1 MLGARYDTGQ
11 ALNQAVVA
19 LAHITPNPACR
30 IAVDSVILMG
40 AQLSTVAPTATVP
53 IDAYVSEL
61 GDITYSSDLGRARFL
76 KTVKAIHRDGVV
88 AVKVFIKPATT
99 QIDIGPI
106 KAQVQRISEN
116 LRHDLGPL
124 NEFPN
129 TLGYS
134 RIVETERAAYLV
146 RQYIKHSLYD
156 RISTRPFLEPIE
168 KNWITYQLIRALKSC
183 HASNIFHGDIKS
195 ENVLVGSWKWVFLV
209 DFASFKPVRLPE
221 TDSAQFLF
229 YFDVSQRRACYVA
242 PERFADEGPETLN
255 AQMDVYSA
263 GCVIAELFLDGQP
276 LFSLADLFRYK
287 KGEYMPDLSS
297 IDPKVQELISS
308 MVSVDPSV
316 RLSAAEYLEK
326 YRSTLFP
333 DYFETFW
340 NLLVPFSGSAG
351 ETCSDRMVKHL
362 WDHFEGDILD
372 RSLKLGTIES
382 TQSEKITSS
391 SLPVVVALP
400 NLWHEPKARQL
411 DGYLEDHG
419 SLIILS
425 YVCSAL
431 KSTSSVDWR
440 LRAAELVL
448 LLAEFV
454 PDDAKLDRCLPYLV
468 FLLRDSQPIIKA
480 RALVYITHL
489 MSMVRT
495 YSSLNEKVYTAYL
508 FPRITQCL
516 NSSSPAMMRAEYA
529 ECLPTLAEKAVECEG
544 YQSVLQIIEDA
555 ARFLLVDKESMV
567 RRTFLIHADGLC
579 NILQKQGTND
589 IILSHAITYLND
601 KDSSVR
607 MDLFRFIA
615 KIAPLVGPV
624 GIEQYIVP
632 LLIQS
637 LCESR
642 EDMVALVI
650 QSLASIVEVG
660 LVRLKTLLAE
670 VVPSAVKFLIH
681 PNVYCR
687 TQALLLIVAAA
698 KQLSRAQNY
707 CMLRP
712 LLSPF
717 FHNDIG
723 DYGDLNSLIEA
734 LKPHMYLSVYMLAL
748 QWASKA
754 EKSAFWQATA
764 NPASATVSFSQEDR
778 RWLSRLREVGF
789 NNEDLWQLLVFK
801 DYLWQLSLM
810 PDNAHAASQGLD
822 NESQRKAQE
831 TEVIYDKLNS
841 RFSSRKGLA
850 SWKSGP
856 APRGLEEYIRSQGH
870 GVHDSLEKHVIR
882 IQNKRVD
889 EKTASLDNSS
899 SWVEAR
905 NCSARTLDM
914 DFVGTETDH
923 DIQGAREKSRPPSV
937 LVTSIKAHRGAIQ
950 VLAQHSNSRL
960 FATGADDGNV
970 KIWDVRLLLKGS
982 SRSVAVWST
991 DSPIKASAFL
1001 PGTSILATGTLK
1013 GTIYFL
1019 KCKSKSGDSSIL
1031 NFDTPKVIAE
1041 FNLEEGYPVVIH
1053 PSKTDI
1059 WILVSTGLLIRYELA
1074 SLKMKDTLKCSQ
1086 EFGSPSCWAWSP
1098 REDWVIV
1105 GTLHGMLELFDI
1117 RFGLRVNSW
1126 GIGELQPITA
1136 LDNHPLKEHCVCVT
1150 GGFQRNLISVWDV
1163 QKLELCELL
1172 IPVSDLD
1179 KDDDA
1184 LPSLVA
1190 IPSTLHSL
1198 PERFAEWSLDDTF
1211 NRPKLSVTSL
1221 ASSKLGGSRLLSG
1234 GGDKILRC
1242 WNLQTPHESSVICGT
1257 SYNRPKF
1264 HYMGKAGFSTKYTY
1278 ELTYNSKGTAK
1289 LSRGT
1294 SIGLEEHDIGRNH
1307 RGTILGVALVE
1318 LPNGRDLA
1326 ISVDEVGVVKVF
1338 C

>member
-1 MLGARYDTGQ
+1 M
-11 ALNQAVVA
+11 AVTS
-19 LAHITPNPACR
+19 AHITPNPACT
-30 IAVDSVILMG
+30 IVVDSVNFMG

-61 GDITYSSDLGRARFL
+61 GDLTYSGDLGRARFL

-88 AVKVFIKPATT
+88 TVKVFIKPATT

-106 KAQVQRISEN
+106 KAQVQSISEN

-168 KNWITYQLIRALKSC
+168 KNWIAYQLIRALKSC
-183 HASNIFHGDIKS
+183 HENNIFHGDIKS
-195 ENVLVGSWKWVFLV
+195 ENVLVGSWRWVFLA
-209 DFASFKPVRLPE
+209 DFAPFKPVRLPE

-287 KGEYMPDLSS
+287 KGEYTPDLSS
-297 IDPKVQELISS
+297 LDPKVQELISS
-308 MVSVDPSV
+308 MVSVNPTA
-316 RLSAAEYLEK
+316 RLSAAEYLDK
-326 YRSTLFP
+326 YRSILFP

-340 NLLVPFSGSAG
+340 NLLVPFSGTPGA
-351 ETCSDRMVKHL
+351 TCSDKMVKHL
-362 WDHFEGDILD
+362 WDHFEVDILD
-372 RSLKLGTIES
+372 KTLNLGEIES
-382 TQSEKITSS
+382 AESEGITPF

-400 NLWHEPKARQL
+400 KLWLEPKARKL
-411 DGYLEDHG
+411 TGHLEDHG

-431 KSTSSVDWR
+431 TSTSSVDWR

-468 FLLRDSQPIIKA
+468 FLLRDSQSYVKA

-495 YSSLNEKVYTAYL
+495 YSPLNEKVFTAYL

-516 NSSSPAMMRAEYA
+516 NSSSPAVMRAEYA
-529 ECLPTLAEKAVECEG
+529 ECLPLLAEKAVDCEG
-544 YQSVLQIIEDA
+544 YEPVIHYIEEA

-579 NILQKQGTND
+579 NILRKQGTND

-601 KDSSVR
+601 KDPLVR

-615 KIAPLVGPV
+615 KIAPLVGSV

-637 LCESR
+637 LCETR

-650 QSLASIVEVG
+650 RSLAAIVEIG
-660 LVRLKTLLAE
+660 LVRLKTLLAV
-670 VVPSAVKFLIH
+670 VVPSTVKFLIH

-687 TQALLLIVAAA
+687 TQALLLVAAA
-698 KQLSRAQNY
+698 ASQLSKAQNY

-717 FHNDIG
+717 FHSDIG

-734 LKPHMYLSVYMLAL
+734 LRPHMSLSVYMLAL

-754 EKSAFWQATA
+754 GKSAFWQATA
-764 NPASATVSFSQEDR
+764 SPTGTTVSFSQEDR

-810 PDNAHAASQGLD
+810 QNNSHTASQGPD
-822 NESQRKAQE
+822 QDGQRRTNK
-831 TEVIYDKLNS
+831 TEIEYDKLSS
-841 RFSSRKGLA
+841 RFSARRGLA

-856 APRGLEEYIRSQGH
+856 APRGLDDYIRSQRNEPS
-870 GVHDSLEKHVIR
+870 DRTEEKIVC
-882 IQNKRVD
+882 IQNTRVD
-889 EKTASLDNSS
+889 EKMAASDQTSTR
-899 SWVEAR
+899 VEAKKG
-905 NCSARTLDM
+905 SALDT
-914 DFVGTETDH
+914 DFVGMENDR
-923 DIQGAREKSRPPSV
+923 DFKGARGLSRPPSV

-950 VLAQHSNSRL
+950 VLAKHPNSRL

-970 KIWDVRLLLKGS
+970 KIWDIKLLLKGS
-982 SRSVAVWST
+982 SRPVAVWST
-991 DSPIKASAFL
+991 DSPIRASAFL
-1001 PGTSILATGTLK
+1001 PGTYLLMIGTQK
-1013 GTIYFL
+1013 GTIHFL
-1019 KCKSKSGDSSIL
+1019 NCKTKPGDSGALTFESP
-1031 NFDTPKVIAE
+1031 TVIAE
-1041 FNLEEGYPVVIH
+1041 LNLDEGYPVAIH

-1059 WILVSTGLLIRYELA
+1059 WILVSSGVLIKYELA
-1074 SLKMKDTLKCSQ
+1074 SLKVIETLKCSQ

-1098 REDWVIV
+1098 REDWVLV
-1105 GTLHGMLELFDI
+1105 GTFHGMLELFDT

-1136 LDNHPLKEHCVCVT
+1136 LDNHPLKEHCVCIA
-1150 GGFQRNLISVWDV
+1150 GGFKRNLISVWDV
-1163 QKLELCELL
+1163 QKLECCELL
-1172 IPVSDLD
+1172 VPISDLD
-1179 KDDDA
+1179 EGDDT
-1184 LPSLVA
+1184 LPSITA
-1190 IPSTLHSL
+1190 IPATLHSL

-1211 NRPKLSVTSL
+1211 NRLKPAVTSL
-1221 ASSKLGGSRLLSG
+1221 AASRLGGFRLLSG
-1234 GGDKILRC
+1234 GGDKMLRS
-1242 WNLQTPHESSVICGT
+1242 WNLQSPHESSVVCGT
-1257 SYNRPKF
+1257 SYNRPKL

-1278 ELTYNSKGTAK
+1278 ELTSSSKGPAK
-1289 LSRGT
+1289 LPRGT
-1294 SIGLEEHDIGRNH
+1294 GIGLEEHDIGRNH

-1326 ISVDEVGVVKVF
+1326 VSVDEVGVVKVF
-1338 C
+1338 T